1 MDWFTAP
8 DYWLSRLVFQRALAG
23 VYLVAFLVAA
33 LQFRALLGER
43 GMLPIPRFVERVPFR
58 QAPSLFHLRYSDRLF
73 AACAWTGCAVSVALL
88 AGAGLL
94 RLRRRSALTR
104 PARAPLS

>member
-23 VYLVAFLVAA
+23 LYVVAFLAAA

-43 GMLPIPRFVERVPFR
+43 GMLPAPRFLERTPFR
-58 QAPSLFHLRYSDRLF
+58 RAPSLFQLRYSDRLF
-73 AACAWTGCAVSVALL
+73 AGCA
-88 AGAGLL
+88 
-94 RLRRRSALTR
+94 
-104 PARAPLS
+104 